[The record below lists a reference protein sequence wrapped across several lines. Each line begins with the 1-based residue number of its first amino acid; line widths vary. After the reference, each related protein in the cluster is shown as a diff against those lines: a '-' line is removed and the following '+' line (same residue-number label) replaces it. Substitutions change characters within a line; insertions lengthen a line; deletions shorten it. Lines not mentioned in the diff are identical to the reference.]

1 MVPAHSYKNLIVY
14 QKAKEL
20 TVGVI
25 DYFYSQHL
33 SRLEEVQIN
42 QLARAVSSI
51 GANIAEGYG
60 RHYKQ
65 DYRRFIS
72 IARGSSFEA
81 DYWLDI
87 LTKTKPQYI
96 IKLQE
101 FRNKNDELSKMLTGM
116 MKKLEQKT

>member
-1 MVPAHSYKNLIVY
+1 M
-14 QKAKEL
+14 
-20 TVGVI
+20 
-25 DYFYSQHL
+25 
-33 SRLEEVQIN
+33 
-42 QLARAVSSI
+42 ARAVSSI

>member
-87 LTKTKPQYI
+87 LTKTKPQYM

>member
-101 FRNKNDELSKMLTGM
+101 FRNKNDELSKILTGM